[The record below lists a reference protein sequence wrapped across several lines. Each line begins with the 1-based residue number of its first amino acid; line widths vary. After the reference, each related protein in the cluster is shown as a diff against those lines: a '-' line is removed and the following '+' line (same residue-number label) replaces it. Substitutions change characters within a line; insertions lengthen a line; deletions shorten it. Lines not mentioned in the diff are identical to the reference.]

1 MSKTLWDVLE
11 QHMVDARSV
20 VTCAENRI
28 GVELKGLEELYRW
41 DTLESCK
48 PSMEIPAKHA
58 VDYIHVIYGDTGYRS
73 IWMGDG
79 VFKLFKEVGGATTEW
94 AKKMTAYNNYDLI
107 AANCADISEYRDA
120 MQTQHPS
127 DLYNLAHE
135 IATIEDLAYH
145 CEENCDNLDV
155 TCRELWRV
163 GLERLHA
170 LARTGDIPVTGDDW
184 YNLMDECATRI
195 KTTQKGQ
202 SQ

>member
-1 MSKTLWDVLE
+1 MF
-11 QHMVDARSV
+11 
-20 VTCAENRI
+20 
-28 GVELKGLEELYRW
+28 ELKYDGRCDPSVAPFLEEAW
-41 DTLESCK
+41 VK
-48 PSMEIPAKHA
+48 Q
-58 VDYIHVIYGDTGYRS
+58 V
-73 IWMGDG
+73 
-79 VFKLFKEVGGATTEW
+79 
-94 AKKMTAYNNYDLI
+94 TAYNNYDLV
-107 AANCADISEYRDA
+107 AANCADISEYREA